1 MEKQSKV
8 AVAES
13 AAKVLTAS
21 LLNAVKQ
28 TALARAQRERVL
40 CWSNRECIARE
51 KQSAMSYAHEYYRY
65 AHSMD

>member
-13 AAKVLTAS
+13 AAKVLTDA
-21 LLNAVKQ
+21 LLSTVKKV
-28 TALARAQRERVL
+28 ALERRRQEPAL
-40 CWSNRECIARE
+40 CWSDRECIARE
-51 KQSAMSYAHEYYRY
+51 KQSAMSYAHEYYAY

>member
-1 MEKQSKV
+1 MEKQNKV

-13 AAKVLTAS
+13 AAKVLTDA
-21 LLNAVKQ
+21 LLSTVKKV
-28 TALARAQRERVL
+28 AIERRRQEPVL
-40 CWSNRECIARE
+40 CWSSRECIARE